1 MIETDMAQGKRKEKK
16 KEAEISNAHKYHTI
30 CCTRTIVPRPREES
44 KCKSSTVM
52 QSHNVGQKSNEDRT
66 KSKKWH
72 GEKSNKEEEGKKK
85 GSKTK
90 ITFPALALRL
100 ALRTKSI
107 FLRLLQAR
115 NPLRRVKRK
124 IRSPPTRGFFLTKV
138 NRILNNIVT
147 RDLAIRQ
154 RSSIINKPVNLL
166 PARRAE
172 KSSSARLLNSLYIC
186 ALKLWT
192 KKCDQNWHRTSMS

>member
-1 MIETDMAQGKRKEKK
+1 MIETDMAQRKRKGKK
-16 KEAEISNAHKYHTI
+16 KAAEISNAHKYHTI

-52 QSHNVGQKSNEDRT
+52 QSHNVGQKSNEDRR

-72 GEKSNKEEEGKKK
+72 GEKSNKEEGKKK

-124 IRSPPTRGFFLTKV
+124 VRENPYGHPQLVDSF
-138 NRILNNIVT
+138 
-147 RDLAIRQ
+147 
-154 RSSIINKPVNLL
+154 
-166 PARRAE
+166 
-172 KSSSARLLNSLYIC
+172 
-186 ALKLWT
+186 
-192 KKCDQNWHRTSMS
+192 

>member
-1 MIETDMAQGKRKEKK
+1 MSMVVGKNFLGPAYHRSKHRDSKALPSKACPGSWRKNKKKKIIFKNPSMIETDMAQRKRKEKK
-16 KEAEISNAHKYHTI
+16 KAAGTSNAHKYHTI

-52 QSHNVGQKSNEDRT
+52 QSHNVGKKSNEDRR
-66 KSKKWH
+66 KSKKKKNWQ
-72 GEKSNKEEEGKKK
+72 GERSKEEEGKKQ

-115 NPLRRVKRK
+115 NPLRRAK
-124 IRSPPTRGFFLTKV
+124 
-138 NRILNNIVT
+138 
-147 RDLAIRQ
+147 
-154 RSSIINKPVNLL
+154 
-166 PARRAE
+166 RRARE
-172 KSSSARLLNSLYIC
+172 KPYGHPNS
-186 ALKLWT
+186 
-192 KKCDQNWHRTSMS
+192 